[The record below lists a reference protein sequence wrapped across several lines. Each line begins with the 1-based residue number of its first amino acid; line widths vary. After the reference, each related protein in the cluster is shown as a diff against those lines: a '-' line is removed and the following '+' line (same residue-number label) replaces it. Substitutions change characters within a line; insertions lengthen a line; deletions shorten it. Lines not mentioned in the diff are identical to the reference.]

1 MCQRV
6 WLNMKSELEIL
17 KIYAETCEFKKRINY
32 SQATKYKHD
41 LTFDIHLLINKDD
54 EHQGIIRLGCEV
66 NNENVTEAPFVLT
79 LVLAGEFYAHD
90 SPFEQYVV
98 NAASLLFPYLRTYIS
113 TVTAMSGV
121 EPLTIP
127 ALNMYELLASMNNDI
142 SE

>member
-1 MCQRV
+1 
-6 WLNMKSELEIL
+6 MKKEPAQGLVLAVNCVGAWHAI
-17 KIYAETCEFKKRINY
+17 FK
-32 SQATKYKHD
+32 
-41 LTFDIHLLINKDD
+41 
-54 EHQGIIRLGCEV
+54 GIIRLGCEV
-66 NNENVTEAPFVLT
+66 NNENVTEASFVLT
-79 LVLAGEFYAHD
+79 LVMAGEFYAHD